1 MILKEGWDI
10 TASPWGTWSTGFEA
24 SMRLFLETDT
34 HRSATLRFFV
44 LGFDLLG
51 LQDVNVFVDQ
61 EFTTQWHPEHEQI
74 QSYDISVPLKQNL
87 TEVEIRFMFQDP
99 ISMQWL
105 GKAPNNLDLRLLSMG
120 LLGVDWVT
128 PPEDLPFK
136 NIPPKFKNFGKSL
149 LHFVLKGHIHRRTHC
164 APVAQLDRAPDYES
178 GGRTFESFRERQ
190 KKPEGESFLAF
201 FICSKNA
208 EYLPRPNTPTA
219 CPPMPTLFY
228 ICKRPK

>member
-1 MILKEGWDI
+1 MKVHFSSSKSSSLLLGCALLLSFYGWVLWAALHPVADEKYQDHFIHGTNDCWFKDKVPTLQIGTQLPFGFEKPGHHCMILKEGWDI

-136 NIPPKFKNFGKSL
+136 NIPP
-149 LHFVLKGHIHRRTHC
+149 
-164 APVAQLDRAPDYES
+164 
-178 GGRTFESFRERQ
+178 
-190 KKPEGESFLAF
+190 
-201 FICSKNA
+201 
-208 EYLPRPNTPTA
+208 
-219 CPPMPTLFY
+219 
-228 ICKRPK
+228 